1 MKKIISTLLIISFIV
16 TSSLTV
22 FAEAGTMSEEEHSS
36 LKTALSL
43 IDHYGITENESD
55 STIYKA
61 LMKLASEDDDAF
73 YKVMNA
79 IAQTIDEHSCYY
91 SKEEWEFFSK
101 ELSGVICGIGVT
113 AMVVNGCFEVV
124 TLIEGGSAKEAG
136 IEVGDSIIEA
146 DGTDITGPKASIAS
160 SYITG
165 EKGTFVTI
173 KVKKKN
179 GIVNTYTL
187 ERREVIVPSVVS
199 DINDNIGYIEI
210 SSFTEKTTEEFKKV
224 LDDFKSKDVKDIIID
239 LRYNGGGV
247 MMAGINC
254 ASLLMKK
261 GETVITTRTKN
272 EKEEP
277 VKYTVLEDGYDFN
290 TVILTNKYTASAS
303 EIMTCALV
311 ENGHAVSVGETT
323 YGKASAQRLFPLTT
337 GGALRITVQHY
348 YTPKDN
354 FINKYGITPV
364 HEVENETYRYTFE
377 EAPRLTYSVK
387 YKKGDTA
394 SEIEGIEKMLNS
406 LGYLS
411 KTPDSV
417 YDEYTEN
424 AVSLFQKNSGL
435 FSYGVCDI
443 TTQSY
448 LVNKYIETD
457 FIRDNQLDYAVEI
470 LSK

>member
-1 MKKIISTLLIISFIV
+1 
-16 TSSLTV
+16 
-22 FAEAGTMSEEEHSS
+22 
-36 LKTALSL
+36 
-43 IDHYGITENESD
+43 
-55 STIYKA
+55 
-61 LMKLASEDDDAF
+61 
-73 YKVMNA
+73 
-79 IAQTIDEHSCYY
+79 
-91 SKEEWEFFSK
+91 
-101 ELSGVICGIGVT
+101 
-113 AMVVNGCFEVV
+113 
-124 TLIEGGSAKEAG
+124 
-136 IEVGDSIIEA
+136 
-146 DGTDITGPKASIAS
+146 
-160 SYITG
+160 
-165 EKGTFVTI
+165 
-173 KVKKKN
+173 
-179 GIVNTYTL
+179 
-187 ERREVIVPSVVS
+187 
-199 DINDNIGYIEI
+199 
-210 SSFTEKTTEEFKKV
+210 
-224 LDDFKSKDVKDIIID
+224 
-239 LRYNGGGV
+239 
-247 MMAGINC
+247 MAGINC

-261 GETVITTRTKN
+261 GETVITTRTKD
-272 EKEEP
+272 EKKEP

-323 YGKASAQRLFPLTT
+323 YGKASAQRLFPLAT

-377 EAPRLTYSVK
+377 EAPQLSYSVK
-387 YKKGDTA
+387 YKNGDTA

-435 FSYGVCDI
+435 FPYGVCDI